1 MPRILYSDAAS
12 PSIAELTKK
21 WHANKMH
28 IAHASSCTHAT
39 IVERTLGYIQTQINH
54 AIHDTDK
61 QWWDIVDAV
70 VHVHDV
76 ASASTVAADEVGLND
91 LAVVRLSLSEPI
103 AAVPYRSSRE
113 GGRMILIDEATN
125 VTAGA
130 LLLSE
135 SVPAR

>member
-1 MPRILYSDAAS
+1 VKVTEA
-12 PSIAELTKK
+12 
-21 WHANKMH
+21 
-28 IAHASSCTHAT
+28 
-39 IVERTLGYIQTQINH
+39 VEGMLCWMIDTPLRAGTRLWFKHGTRTGR
-54 AIHDTDK
+54 A
-61 QWWDIVDAV
+61 IVDEV

-76 ASASTVAADEVGLND
+76 TRASTVTADEVGLND
-91 LAVVRLSLSEPI
+91 LAVVRLALSEPI